1 MNKVKNK
8 NYLYMFIVA
17 LAVFLIVFAGDKIGF
32 VFNVL
37 KPVFAGIVIAY
48 LLDGMVRFL
57 NRRLKMKRGF
67 AIVVVIVAVLA
78 VMALCVYYALP
89 LLVNTTKDLI
99 DYIISLLAGHDN
111 GLYNMVDTVASMV
124 NFDLSSFDIKQIDS
138 TIINALNSFV
148 QRFSGAFV
156 NSIVAVGSS
165 LVNILTSVI
174 MAIYMLVEKDSL
186 LKWIKRLVKA
196 SFSESRGNYILNA
209 FSMANSVFKKFII
222 GKFIDSSI
230 IGVLCYVL
238 FKIFGIEYAAVF
250 SIITGVGNMIPYFGP
265 IFSAIPVVLIL
276 LIINPQHA
284 LIALIII
291 IVVQQLD
298 GNVIGPKI
306 LSDNIGVSA
315 FWILFAVTVCGMAFG
330 FAGMIVGVPLV
341 VVIKNLIE
349 DFVEMRLK
357 QREKPEDTAE
367 ASNISEELE
376 VVGENAEKQ

>member
-111 GLYNMVDTVASMV
+111 GLYNMVNTVASMV